1 MGSAPYIVRPSGT
14 RQPGTKSISRHA
26 PARTVVHCLH
36 KCVGLVRVY
45 VMNRTN
51 FVRSVVFVALAG
63 CSSQDD
69 AVSPL
74 PSATIDVAVGSSQ
87 PPTPRVPDTSTTG
100 SVGTLTVPLPGEV
113 WIAHQRQGSQ
123 GYGIYLI
130 RPDGTGL
137 HTPFAG
143 VPGGVQ
149 EHPVWSPDGRRL
161 VFSVTAD
168 DETEDLWVSGV
179 DGTDAAT
186 LIDCVAPCVWVDEP
200 SWSLS
205 GDRIAFQR
213 MVSVGDEVRSSLE
226 ILHVDTGAVDVVL
239 AAPRNVVYLAP
250 QWSPDESRLAV
261 EVLDLPEPTLEAEPI
276 GDAIGILDLA
286 NVPEGIRMI
295 TDPALFG
302 SEPDWN
308 PDGDLVVYAE
318 QTRAD
323 SPQTQLFT
331 ISSDGTARTQITA
344 YAGGSAVQPA
354 FFPDGSRIIY
364 SYSNPPQ
371 QESMNTITVDGT
383 DRQTATPTDFVG
395 IHARL
400 RPT

>member
-1 MGSAPYIVRPSGT
+1 M
-14 RQPGTKSISRHA
+14 
-26 PARTVVHCLH
+26 H
-36 KCVGLVRVY
+36 KCAWLVRVY

-63 CSSQDD
+63 CSSHDD
-69 AVSPL
+69 AVSPGA
-74 PSATIDVAVGSSQ
+74 SATTDVVVGSSQ
-87 PPTPRVPDTSTTG
+87 PLSSGIPDSTADVSAATDLVPR
-100 SVGTLTVPLPGEV
+100 PGEV
-113 WIAHQRQGSQ
+113 WIAHQRQGRQ

-137 HTPFAG
+137 HTPFAD

-149 EHPVWSPDGRRL
+149 EHPVWSPDGTRL

-179 DGTDAAT
+179 DGTDATT

-213 MVSVGDEVRSSLE
+213 MVSIGDEVRSSLE
-226 ILHVDTGAVDVVL
+226 ILAVDTGAIDVVL
-239 AAPRNVVYLAP
+239 EAPRNVVYLAP
-250 QWSPDESRLAV
+250 QWSPDETRLAV
-261 EVLDLPEPTLEAEPI
+261 EVMDLPEPTLEAEPV

-286 NVPEGIRMI
+286 NIPAGIRMI

-302 SEPDWN
+302 NEPDWS
-308 PDGDLVVYAE
+308 PDGDVLVYAE
-318 QTRAD
+318 QTLAD

-331 ISSDGTARTQITA
+331 ISPDGKQRTQITT

-371 QESMNTITVDGT
+371 QESMNTIAADGT

-395 IHARL
+395 IHPRV

>member
-1 MGSAPYIVRPSGT
+1 
-14 RQPGTKSISRHA
+14 
-26 PARTVVHCLH
+26 
-36 KCVGLVRVY
+36 
-45 VMNRTN
+45 MNRTN

-63 CSSQDD
+63 CSSHDD
-69 AVSPL
+69 AVSPGA
-74 PSATIDVAVGSSQ
+74 SATTDVVVGSSQ
-87 PPTPRVPDTSTTG
+87 PLSSGIPDSTADVSAATDLVPR
-100 SVGTLTVPLPGEV
+100 PGEV
-113 WIAHQRQGSQ
+113 WIAHQRQGRQ

-137 HTPFAG
+137 HTPFAD

-149 EHPVWSPDGRRL
+149 EHPVWSPDGTRL

-168 DETEDLWVSGV
+168 DETEDLWVLGV
-179 DGTDAAT
+179 DGTDATT

-213 MVSVGDEVRSSLE
+213 MVSIGDEVRSSLE
-226 ILHVDTGAVDVVL
+226 ILAVDTGAIDVVL
-239 AAPRNVVYLAP
+239 EAPRNVVYLAP
-250 QWSPDESRLAV
+250 QWSPDETRLAV
-261 EVLDLPEPTLEAEPI
+261 EVMDLPEPTLEAEPV

-286 NVPEGIRMI
+286 NIPAGIRMI

-302 SEPDWN
+302 NEPDWS
-308 PDGDLVVYAE
+308 PDGDVLVYAE
-318 QTRAD
+318 QTLAD

-331 ISSDGTARTQITA
+331 ISPDGKQRTQITT

-371 QESMNTITVDGT
+371 QESMNTIAADGT

-395 IHARL
+395 IHPRV

>member
-1 MGSAPYIVRPSGT
+1 
-14 RQPGTKSISRHA
+14 
-26 PARTVVHCLH
+26 
-36 KCVGLVRVY
+36 
-45 VMNRTN
+45 MNRTT
-51 FVRSVVFVALAG
+51 FLCSVAFVALAG
-63 CSSQDD
+63 CSSTDG

-74 PSATIDVAVGSSQ
+74 PSVTTDVAVVSSQ
-87 PPTPRVPDTSTTG
+87 PLTSGVPGSTADVSAETDAVPR
-100 SVGTLTVPLPGEV
+100 PGEV
-113 WIAHQRQGSQ
+113 WIAHQRQGRQ

-137 HTPFAG
+137 HTPFAD

-149 EHPVWSPDGRRL
+149 EHPVWSPDGNRL

-168 DETEDLWVSGV
+168 DETEDLWISGA
-179 DGTDAAT
+179 DGTDATT
-186 LIDCVAPCVWVDEP
+186 LIECVAPCVWVDEP

-226 ILHVDTGAVDVVL
+226 ILHIDTGAIDVVL
-239 AAPRNVVYLAP
+239 DAPRNVVYLAP
-250 QWSPDESRLAV
+250 QWSPDETRLAV
-261 EVLDLPEPTLEAEPI
+261 EVLDLPEPTLEVEPV

-286 NVPEGIRMI
+286 DVPAGVRMI

-302 SEPDWN
+302 NEPDWN
-308 PDGDLVVYAE
+308 PDGDLLVYAE
-318 QTRAD
+318 RTHVD

-331 ISSDGTARTQITA
+331 ISPDGIGKTQITS
-344 YAGGSAVQPA
+344 YASGSALQPA

-364 SYSNPPQ
+364 SYSNQPQ
-371 QESMNTITVDGT
+371 QESMNTISIDGT
-383 DRQTATPTDFVG
+383 DRRVATPTDFVG